1 MTALEQLYA
10 ELHRAVAVLNVSCQR
25 FAEAAQAQHEQR
37 INQLAPGFPNINL
50 ILDDWQSSA
59 WATYAPA
66 ADYPLPS
73 GVRIGTWP
81 VQLSGNKKLPAVLPI
96 FEQRHVFI
104 QGDETQA
111 RQQLQLMAL
120 RMALTA
126 APGSLCLI
134 LTDPLGGGS
143 NVTSLLRLPASV
155 RSPQVASSPDEI
167 EKAIQELVTHI
178 KAVIQQRLLD
188 TYADAHAYNAAQP
201 AIAIPYY
208 GLLLPDFPAG
218 LSERAWDNLKFIAQ
232 GGPRAGVMLFA
243 SLNPNQ
249 VAPRDAK
256 TGARAHMDDII
267 VKAYVLQ
274 LSNNWLCWQH
284 DSLGPMEA
292 ICDTLPTPDQLIR
305 MCEALKQAEAQSS
318 SHVPFAGI
326 ALKPAQWWQGN
337 ATDGLRVTIG
347 IDSKGQRCDLALGSP
362 NVNML
367 IGGAPG
373 YGKSRLL
380 DVLITQLATIYSPD
394 EVTLYLLDLKE
405 GVGFQDYVRLP
416 HARVVALENEREF
429 GLGILRRLQAEI
441 PIRSALFKAANQ
453 SIDNYPHFRRV
464 SKQPLP
470 RILLI
475 VDEFQVLFSEED
487 GISREA
493 MKILEDLSRRGRS
506 YGIHLV
512 LCSQSPRAYAAN
524 IDPILSQVGLR
535 FAFRC
540 DERVSHSILGDGN
553 GEARN
558 LKQPGEGILNSG
570 MGSRDA
576 NLHLRVALLDPTER
590 ARLLGQIQAKAG
602 NKYTP
607 PVIFEGNTP
616 AKLGDN
622 AELRAAW
629 QQFPKINTGRKAKL
643 WLGEPLEINDAGSHA
658 QFDLIRYGGNNTLI
672 IGDSEHHAYALL
684 LACVMS
690 LNAQI
695 ASKDLHLLVA
705 DFAVP
710 ESEMQDVWKTCLP
723 TLAPSSNLMAGR
735 QLAALLPDLRKT
747 IEARLDGAAASKTI
761 VLTICGLH
769 RWREMRPSGE
779 YGGQSESSK
788 QLLWILENGPEVGV
802 HVLAWADNL
811 PNFERALKRSALM
824 SFDLRVGLRMSDA
837 DSGAL
842 FGNAIAAKLADL
854 RALLRHETW
863 QIGEFKKFKPYALD
877 GFLKLAQT

>member
-25 FAEAAQAQHEQR
+25 FAEAAQAQYEQR
-37 INQLAPGFPNINL
+37 INQLARSLPNINL

-292 ICDTLPTPDQLIR
+292 ICDTLPTSDQLIR
-305 MCEALKQAEAQSS
+305 MCEALKQAEAQGS

-643 WLGEPLEINDAGSHA
+643 WL
-658 QFDLIRYGGNNTLI
+658 
-672 IGDSEHHAYALL
+672 
-684 LACVMS
+684 
-690 LNAQI
+690 
-695 ASKDLHLLVA
+695 VA